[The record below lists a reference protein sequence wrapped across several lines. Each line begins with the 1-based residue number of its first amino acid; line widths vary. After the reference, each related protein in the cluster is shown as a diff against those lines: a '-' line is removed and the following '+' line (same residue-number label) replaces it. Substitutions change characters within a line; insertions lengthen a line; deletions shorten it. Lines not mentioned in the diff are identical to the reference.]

1 MTQTTQVLDES
12 DVEATRH
19 RDITYVIDERDGKF
33 PLPWWKLLP
42 LVLLIGAAVIAAMTL
57 IMIPIY
63 EGQVIDNAEDEMRAA
78 EIDPTPFNFDAS
90 YRDLTITGV
99 LPEGVSEAD
108 IRTAAE
114 RGEGVRDLDLE
125 FTTAPPA
132 PVADEPEAQEGEQPL
147 PAETAAT
154 EVTAVV
160 TADGVVLTGE
170 VPSAT
175 QRDPLVAQAAS
186 RFGAGNVTDELV
198 IRDLEPT
205 TPGARG
211 RVWQLAFLL
220 GTLPDGAIG
229 TASISDAALT
239 VDMTVSS
246 EADAE
251 AIHERVNGARAS
263 FDRFPFATITVDA
276 PPVEEEITA
285 LQAEFE
291 TLSVEIQENV
301 TFAVGSDVLN
311 DTATETL
318 DKVVDVMNLY
328 TLPVVEISGHTDDQ
342 GNDANNLALSDAR
355 AAAVR
360 QFLVDAGVDGE
371 RVQSIGEGETEPIDS
386 NDTAEGRANNR
397 RVELIALETFVTS

>member
-1 MTQTTQVLDES
+1 MTQTTQVLEES

-19 RDITYVIDERDGKF
+19 RGTTYWIDERDGKF

-63 EGQVIDNAEDEMRAA
+63 EDQVIENTEDELRATG
-78 EIDPTPFNFDAS
+78 ISPTPFDFDAS
-90 YRDLTITGV
+90 YRDLTISGI
-99 LPEGVSEAD
+99 LPEGVSEAEV
-108 IRTAAE
+108 RAAAE
-114 RGEGVRDLDLE
+114 RGEGVRDLDLD
-125 FTTAPPA
+125 FSAAPPA
-132 PVADEPEAQEGEQPL
+132 PAVEEPEQESEPPP

-154 EVTAVV
+154 EVTAIVS
-160 TADGVVLTGE
+160 ADGVVLTGE

-276 PPVEEEITA
+276 PPVDEEITA

-291 TLSVEIQENV
+291 ALSVEIQENV
-301 TFAVGSDVLN
+301 TFAIGSDVLN

-318 DKVVDVMNLY
+318 DKVVDLMTLY
-328 TLPVVEISGHTDDQ
+328 TLPVVEISGHTDDR

-360 QFLVDAGVDGE
+360 QYIIDAGIDGE
-371 RVQSIGEGETEPIDS
+371 RIQSIGKGETEPIDS
-386 NDTAEGRANNR
+386 NETAEGRANNR
-397 RVELIALETFVTS
+397 RVELIALETFVDS